1 METLTSFHERGVA
14 TWPNIL
20 FCSFSTHIF
29 KEFDKTCNIIL
40 CKNHMVKKKKNF
52 VNAFV
57 DGLGQ
62 AKKPTCILYVESK

>member
-1 METLTSFHERGVA
+1 MREGWQHGLIFCFVPFLLIYSRSLIKLAISFYA
-14 TWPNIL
+14 KTTWL
-20 FCSFSTHIF
+20 
-29 KEFDKTCNIIL
+29 
-40 CKNHMVKKKKNF
+40 KKKNF